1 MEIAKILLVD
11 DHDVVRTGIKALLHG
26 EDNLEVVGEAN
37 NGKSALEFLDN
48 QEVDLI
54 VMDINMPIMDGV
66 QCTVELK
73 KKFPDMK
80 VLALTMLSEEQHI
93 RQMLKAGASGYIL
106 KNSGQQELLKAISSI
121 LGGQHYFSKEATQ
134 AIMMDMVNDE
144 PKENK
149 IKYDNIY
156 LTDRE
161 KDVLKLIVKEFT
173 NQEIADKLFISVRT
187 VDAHRRNLLQ
197 KIGARNAAGLA
208 IYAMSNNFLENQ

>member
-1 MEIAKILLVD
+1 MEVAKILLVD
-11 DHDVVRTGIKALLHG
+11 DHDVVRTGIKALLQG
-26 EDNLEVVGEAN
+26 EENLKVVGEAS
-37 NGKSALEFLDN
+37 NGKNALEFLDN
-48 QEVDLI
+48 QEVDLV
-54 VMDINMPIMDGV
+54 VMDINMPVMDGIK
-66 QCTVELK
+66 CTIELK

-208 IYAMSNNFLENQ
+208 IYAMNNNLLES